1 MTRKERRRIEEKGKR
16 GVCRIQ
22 KHCAGNQG
30 YETVASGS
38 VIKHHIDRRW
48 KSKYLIVTACNV
60 FQGDFNVRN
69 YRVDFMK
76 STSKL
81 KTFQLN
87 DAVVVGGEILH
98 TASGLAVIP
107 LDSHS
112 SVFRHGLFRK
122 KCGILK
128 HYSFEVESFQ
138 NANTQ
143 DSAFSNELC
152 CHMVADHSTSNLFGV
167 KPHEL
172 TRNSTSGQCVLSNC
186 NFNQSTHFPLG
197 AAILRRVRNKWS
209 TTGVLS
215 SCSAD
220 GTCRPVWLSQENLSL
235 KNLRTGTYTGANVY
249 IIVNLLA
256 LSIFTDRSNRN
267 FRNSVHLWTINTTC
281 TWMSMLSSIN
291 LICYL
296 HTKLKKD
303 TFIIPRGVI
312 ST

>member
-1 MTRKERRRIEEKGKR
+1 MSRVQLPVHMTRKERRRIEKKGER

-30 YETVASGS
+30 YETVGSGI
-38 VIKHHIDRRW
+38 VIKHQIDRRW
-48 KSKYLIVTACNV
+48 KSKYFIATACDV
-60 FQGDFNVRN
+60 FQADFNVKN

-81 KTFQLN
+81 KPLQLN
-87 DAVVVGGEILH
+87 KDVVGGEILH

-138 NANTQ
+138 NTKTQ
-143 DSAFSNELC
+143 DRAFSNGLC
-152 CHMVADHSTSNLFGV
+152 CHMVDDDSTSNLFGV

-172 TRNSTSGQCVLSNC
+172 TRNSSGQHVLSNPSC
-186 NFNQSTHFPLG
+186 RFPLG
-197 AAILRRVRNKWS
+197 AAILRRVGNKWS
-209 TTGVLS
+209 AAGVIS

-220 GTCRPVWLSQENLSL
+220 GTCSPVWLSRENLS
-235 KNLRTGTYTGANVY
+235 NLRTGTGVLY
-249 IIVNLLA
+249 I
-256 LSIFTDRSNRN
+256 
-267 FRNSVHLWTINTTC
+267 
-281 TWMSMLSSIN
+281 M
-291 LICYL
+291 
-296 HTKLKKD
+296 
-303 TFIIPRGVI
+303 
-312 ST
+312 